1 MNNLKEIAKEIRDI
15 LEIKRQSLGL
25 TFEEEDHIYTMVDSD
40 GVLRNDYPSVSK
52 LVGIF
57 HPEFQSNE
65 IALRMSRGDS
75 DAAEKLLLEWEKKG
89 EYATNMG
96 SRVHYIMEKEIVS
109 KFDLNKEVRQ
119 PIFDCDFA
127 QIVKSDSM
135 VLAGC
140 KYLDLM
146 TKRGAYILDTEIVL
160 GHPDL
165 GYVGQPDKMWIIE
178 NNGDIGIICTDWK
191 TNKPSKFQIETYT
204 GKMYRPFDDLPDNAL
219 GHYSIQL
226 PFYCRL
232 LMKMLEGTKY
242 ENLKLYGCIIVLV
255 KDDGNFEEFRVSKET
270 IKKVFDLD
278 IKNILSIKNLF

>member
-1 MNNLKEIAKEIRDI
+1 
-15 LEIKRQSLGL
+15 
-25 TFEEEDHIYTMVDSD
+25 
-40 GVLRNDYPSVSK
+40 
-52 LVGIF
+52 
-57 HPEFQSNE
+57 
-65 IALRMSRGDS
+65 
-75 DAAEKLLLEWEKKG
+75 
-89 EYATNMG
+89 
-96 SRVHYIMEKEIVS
+96 MEKEIVS